1 MKLSVRYANHKLF
14 SHLSQPKN
22 WLFIALIRDVTVKV
36 LHSFPQRCRSL
47 KEGSEMK
54 AANVGGFVIV
64 DENPGVN
71 HLFLSF
77 HSTQHSSNAKDWRFK
92 GIVHP
97 NMNVM
102 SLFTIMPICSI

>member
-14 SHLSQPKN
+14 SHLSQPKI

-36 LHSFPQRCRSL
+36 VHSFPQRCRSL

-54 AANVGGFVIV
+54 AANV

-77 HSTQHSSNAKDWRFK
+77 HSTQHSCNEKDWRFK

-102 SLFTIMPICSI
+102 SLFTIMPICSLL